1 MEFVWNAIGSIVWV
15 GDCPDYLKE
24 HQLWLS
30 IIEGDVDD
38 DLWLRLLPNDWLDA
52 QSALRRRVTL
62 QRYPPATARNEKV
75 RSATPEQ
82 RISAIAWLIVSSK
95 GVAELFASHGRTP
108 PTFRTPKIAG
118 TLSGIIG
125 LYWGAFPSHNDA
137 WENVLKK
144 SKEDGCICSLAD
156 CRGMRQWFNMMAWLE
171 DMPPNLEIGYEPCV
185 RCRSLLK
192 SRYEDF
198 AANCTVTSHVSLLDA
213 ICNIRRCSRKPRFSS
228 SQGPAAN
235 LLVNRMLEPLMRQH
249 DFDVRYLP
257 SVNRYPTLLRQC
269 VAKLLRPQNHFQ
281 EVKFTDE
288 MFDGVLDPW
297 VVLGIIGL
305 ATCRAPAGKGT
316 DSHNGAEHSYFSSF
330 LRHSLEC
337 FDMPMLPQLSSTGL
351 MLCHTLDQDC
361 FEEYSFSHLHRA
373 IDDDSDWVKS
383 DQDGR
388 QLRLSTAVMVAV
400 TTFLHN
406 KDVGLYGCRRCR
418 NICMESFAGTSSAVW
433 FEVANSRERAG
444 LGPSS
449 AHIHSEDD
457 VLGGDHPSP
466 FQGSLDIGM
475 QEPAGMEAFTT
486 YLHDPTLSKDE
497 VQLQIVAG
505 FLKLRQYIESYG
517 FDASDCF
524 RRSDGDNRPRLEH
537 IPGHGTS
544 SSKLSKSDKVEV
556 IKGKLLE
563 MLSRSAAT
571 DYSSPPV

>member
-1 MEFVWNAIGSIVWV
+1 
-15 GDCPDYLKE
+15 
-24 HQLWLS
+24 
-30 IIEGDVDD
+30 
-38 DLWLRLLPNDWLDA
+38 
-52 QSALRRRVTL
+52 
-62 QRYPPATARNEKV
+62 
-75 RSATPEQ
+75 
-82 RISAIAWLIVSSK
+82 
-95 GVAELFASHGRTP
+95 
-108 PTFRTPKIAG
+108 
-118 TLSGIIG
+118 
-125 LYWGAFPSHNDA
+125 
-137 WENVLKK
+137 
-144 SKEDGCICSLAD
+144 
-156 CRGMRQWFNMMAWLE
+156 MRQWFNMMAWLE

-563 MLSRSAAT
+563 MLRELNLPSERLPWYTLEKDLEKHGCALINWPADVLRKRGNRGIHDLSAVEVNTLYEAITCPDESRRLHICRRPSTLTVVSAQQVDHTSVAASGSKRPLE
-571 DYSSPPV
+571 DLRGCSSKRIRFKDMTSKVSQQRLSDPWADGTAGP

>member
-1 MEFVWNAIGSIVWV
+1 MKSG
-15 GDCPDYLKE
+15 L
-24 HQLWLS
+24 LS
-30 IIEGDVDD
+30 VHSFFCGISRYG
-38 DLWLRLLPNDWLDA
+38 WLDA

-75 RSATPEQ
+75 RSATPEE
-82 RISAIAWLIVSSK
+82 RVCAIAWLIASSK

-108 PTFRTPKIAG
+108 PTFRTPEIPRS
-118 TLSGIIG
+118 LSRIIDE
-125 LYWGAFPSHNDA
+125 YWGAFPSRTDA
-137 WENVLKK
+137 WENVLRK

-156 CRGMRQWFNMMAWLE
+156 CRGMRQWFDMMVWLE
-171 DMPPNLEIGYEPCV
+171 GDIPRNLEIGYEPCV

-192 SRYEDF
+192 SRYEGL

-213 ICNIRRCSRKPRFSS
+213 ICNIGRCSRTPRSS
-228 SQGPAAN
+228 SSPGPTAN

-257 SVNRYPTLLRQC
+257 SVNRYPTPLRQY
-269 VAKLLRPQNHFQ
+269 VAKPLRPQRYSRR
-281 EVKFTDE
+281 VKFTDK
-288 MFDGVLDPW
+288 MFDGVHDPW
-297 VVLGIIGL
+297 VVLGIVAL

-316 DSHNGAEHSYFSSF
+316 DSHNGKRHSYFSSF

-337 FDMPMLPQLSSTGL
+337 FDMPVLPQLSSTGL

-361 FEEYSFSHLHRA
+361 FEEYSFGHAHRA
-373 IDDDSDWVKS
+373 IDDDSGWVKS

-418 NICMESFAGTSSAVW
+418 NICMESFAGTSSTVW
-433 FEVANSRERAG
+433 FGVANSRERAG

-449 AHIHSEDD
+449 AHIRGEDD
-457 VLGGDHPSP
+457 VLGGDHPSV
-466 FQGSLDIGM
+466 FQGSLDIAM

-486 YLHDPTLSKDE
+486 YLRDPTLSKDE
-497 VQLQIVAG
+497 VQLQMVAG

-517 FDASDCF
+517 LDASDCF
-524 RRSDGDNRPRLEH
+524 HRSDGDSRPRLD
-537 IPGHGTS
+537 
-544 SSKLSKSDKVEV
+544 SKLSKSDKVEV

-563 MLSRSAAT
+563 MLSKSAAT